1 MSGMLSGMPQA
12 GDVVGNPLT
21 GERVLFRRV
30 AADTR
35 GELLELELWL
45 PAGHVTPEHVH
56 PGMEER
62 WEVLGGEMVFT
73 IDGREVT
80 MGRGDTVAAG
90 AGVPH
95 GSVNVGRSD
104 AHLRL
109 EFRPALRWE
118 EVVVALC
125 ELGARAVAQSRSP
138 TAAELGELIRTF
150 PDELALADPLS

>member
-1 MSGMLSGMPQA
+1 MLSGMPRA

-62 WEVLGGEMVFT
+62 WEVLAGQMAFT
-73 IDGREVT
+73 LDGREVT
-80 MGRGDTVAAG
+80 VGPGDTVAAR

-104 AHLRL
+104 AHL
-109 EFRPALRWE
+109 
-118 EVVVALC
+118 
-125 ELGARAVAQSRSP
+125 
-138 TAAELGELIRTF
+138 
-150 PDELALADPLS
+150 